1 MIDGGER
8 VARVLEAHGVPFL
21 FTLVGGH
28 ISPILVAAKRRGI
41 RVVDVRHEAT
51 AVFAADGVARLTG
64 TPGVA
69 VVTAGPGVTNALT
82 ALQNAA
88 MAQSPVVLIGGA
100 TATLLRGRGS
110 LQDIDQVSLLEP
122 MVKWLARPNRLRDVV
137 PSLERAFREA
147 RAGVP
152 GPVFVELAID
162 LLYSRE
168 IVVGWSGSMLDR
180 PGPRTL
186 AHRAVGLYVDLHLR
200 RLFSGGDEEPKIRR
214 PKPAPPRTPSWLGLQ
229 RAASWL
235 ASAERPALVLGS
247 QAVLRPQRARDLA
260 AAVVRLGIPVWLSGA
275 ARGLLGAEHPLLF
288 RHARRDALKRAD
300 VVVLAGVPNDFRLDY
315 GRHVSRARVVGI
327 NLSREDL
334 RKNRR
339 PDVGLR
345 ADPHA
350 TLEMLSHRITQR
362 PEREAWLAELRER
375 EAKRETE
382 IAAMAETAGE
392 GGVNPLALC
401 RAIDRAL
408 DDDSVLVGDGGDF
421 VATASYVVRPR
432 GPMSWLDPG
441 VFGTLGVGAGFA
453 LAAKLVR
460 PDADVWILW
469 GDGAAGYSIVEM
481 DTFVRHGLP
490 VIAVVG
496 NDAAWTQILRDQEP
510 LLGDDVACRLLPT
523 DYHAVAEGLGAK
535 GLYLSSLDGA
545 ARILAEA
552 VATSRAG
559 TPTLVN
565 VRLAPTAFRKGS
577 ISV

>member
-1 MIDGGER
+1 MDGGER

-51 AVFAADGVARLTG
+51 AVFAADAVARLTG

-69 VVTAGPGVTNALT
+69 AVTAGPGVTNALT

-100 TATLLRGRGS
+100 TATLLRGRGA
-110 LQDIDQVSLLEP
+110 LQDIDQISLLEP
-122 MVKWLARPNRLRDVV
+122 MVKWVARPDRLRDVV
-137 PSLERAFREA
+137 PSLERAFRKA
-147 RAGVP
+147 REGVP

-162 LLYSRE
+162 LLYARE
-168 IVVGWSGSMLDR
+168 VVVGWTGSMLER

-186 AHRAVGLYVDLHLR
+186 ANRAMDWYVDLHLR
-200 RLFSGGDEEPKIRR
+200 RVFAGRDDEPKIRHPR
-214 PKPAPPRTPSWLGLQ
+214 PAPPRTPWQLGVR
-229 RAASWL
+229 RAAAWL
-235 ASAERPALVLGS
+235 STAERPALVLGS
-247 QAVLRPQRARDLA
+247 QAVGRPQHVRDLA
-260 AAVVRLGIPVWLSGA
+260 AAVDRLGIPVWLSGA
-275 ARGLLGAEHPLLF
+275 ARGLLGADHPLLF

-315 GRHVSRARVVGI
+315 GRHLSRARVVGI

-350 TLEMLSHRITQR
+350 TLEMLSHRITR
-362 PEREAWLAELRER
+362 GPPREAWLAELRQRESKR
-375 EAKRETE
+375 EAE
-382 IAAMAETAGE
+382 IAAMAGMAGE
-392 GGVNPLALC
+392 GGVNPLTLC
-401 RAIDRAL
+401 KAIDGAL
-408 DDDSVLVGDGGDF
+408 DEDSVLVGDGGDF
-421 VATASYVVRPR
+421 VATASYIVRPR
-432 GPMSWLDPG
+432 RPLSWLDPG
-441 VFGTLGVGAGFA
+441 VYGTLGVGAGFA

-490 VIAVVG
+490 VVAVVG

-510 LLGDDVACRLLPT
+510 ILGDDVACRLLPT
-523 DYHAVAEGLGAK
+523 DYHAVAEGLGSK
-535 GLYLSSLDGA
+535 GLRASTLDEVPGV
-545 ARILAEA
+545 LAEA
-552 VATSRAG
+552 VATARAG

-565 VRLAPTAFRKGS
+565 VRLTPTAFRKGS